1 MAIEIPYNLNEAL
14 IDDIIKDTIHDISTA
29 RDVLTQDVDDF
40 VKARNY
46 DNEDFDEFMQIVVN
60 CVAIGEEQMARDRYD
75 INRDSEAYNQ
85 VLNAAIPV
93 AVSVFA
99 FRVKSIA
106 DRMPDRDYNECSD
119 IADKYKYDIERN
131 VDFDG
136 RGSRDRDR
144 GARGGRDRDRGG
156 RDRDRDRGGRDRDRD
171 RGARD
176 RDRGEARTSRRGGR
190 TDRSR
195 GSDRP
200 ATAERRETATSRR
213 PEREEETG
221 RSQRRNREERVERE
235 PRQVRLPDPQP
246 QVLPMAR
253 NASVN
258 TADAMNNAGF
268 VINPKKQHIVAIH
281 EASGEI
287 TEGIVM
293 EPYEMHELGIA
304 VAVPKE
310 DGIVIPLVDF
320 TDTPEFLD
328 KNSVKS
334 KGGLAMVAE
343 QQSVNDVMFS
353 LGHMVSQVRNYQRNT
368 VKDKDLIVPAVNVA
382 TFTLPKEL
390 YETFTTLREVATF
403 EDYYKMLSAIR
414 NYLANVNGEVGRT
427 ELSAMYMSFSTH
439 LRNCLNE
446 FFRINF
452 SGQSIDSEFV
462 VDWPDVR
469 DFINDPDNRDVGDYF
484 RAEERRYLAANAK
497 YTMSDVRENGMFDV
511 TVTARYLVMAYNKYF
526 LGNTVLPSRRDV
538 FCKVDAATTP
548 EYYNACAKLMRL
560 RNSQYEY
567 SPVVM
572 LDNNNIPVR
581 VVSSRLE
588 GSNVYIMVN

>member
-1 MAIEIPYNLNEAL
+1 MAIEIPFNLNEKL
-14 IDDIIKDTIHDISTA
+14 IDDIIKDTIHDLSTA
-29 RDVLTQDVDDF
+29 RDVLTQDVDDY

-46 DNEDFDEFMQIVVN
+46 DNDDFDEFMQIVVN
-60 CVAIGEEQMARDRYD
+60 CASIGEEQMARDRYD
-75 INRDSEAYNQ
+75 IERDQDAYDQ

-99 FRVKSIA
+99 YRVKAIA
-106 DRMPDRDYNECSD
+106 DRLPDRDYNECAD
-119 IADKYKYDIERN
+119 IADKYKHDIERN
-131 VDFDG
+131 VDFEG
-136 RGSRDRDR
+136 RDR
-144 GARGGRDRDRGG
+144 GRGGRGGRGGRDRDRDRGG
-156 RDRDRDRGGRDRDRD
+156 RDRDRDRGGRDRDEGRS
-171 RGARD
+171 
-176 RDRGEARTSRRGGR
+176 SRRGGR
-190 TDRSR
+190 SDRSR

-200 ATAERRETATSRR
+200 ASAERRESPTSRR
-213 PEREEETG
+213 PVREETT
-221 RSQRRNREERVERE
+221 RSGRRNREERVEAAPRE
-235 PRQVRLPDPQP
+235 VRLPAPQP
-246 QVLPMAR
+246 QVLPLAR

-258 TADAMNNAGF
+258 TAEHMDNAGF

-281 EASGEI
+281 EQTGEI
-287 TEGIVM
+287 VEGIVM

-304 VAVPKE
+304 VTVPKD

-328 KNSVKS
+328 KESVKS
-334 KGGLAMVAE
+334 KGGLAMVTE

-353 LGHMVSQVRNYQRNT
+353 LGYMVSHIRTYQNRT
-368 VKDKDLIVPAVNVA
+368 VADKDLIAPVVNVA
-382 TFTLPKEL
+382 TFTLPPEL
-390 YETFTTLREVATF
+390 YETFSELKSVATF
-403 EDYYKMLSAIR
+403 EDYYKFLSAVR
-414 NYLANVNGEVGRT
+414 NYLSSHSGDLGRV
-427 ELSAMYMSFSTH
+427 ELSALYMSYSTH

-452 SGQSIDSEFV
+452 AGQSIDGEFV

-469 DFINDPDNRDVGDYF
+469 DYINDPDNSDVGDYF
-484 RAEERRYLAANAK
+484 RNEERRYLAANAK
-497 YTMSDVRENGMFDV
+497 YEMSERREDGKFDI

-538 FCKVDAATTP
+538 YCKVDAATTP

-581 VVSSRLE
+581 IVSSRLE
-588 GSNVYIMVN
+588 GSNVYVMIN

>member
-1 MAIEIPYNLNEAL
+1 MAIEIPHNLNESL

-29 RDVLTQDVDDF
+29 RDVLSQDVDDF

-46 DNEDFDEFMQIVVN
+46 DNDDFDEFIQIVIN
-60 CVAIGEEQMARDRYD
+60 CVSIGEEQMTRDRYD
-75 INRDSEAYNQ
+75 INRDSKAYDQ
-85 VLNAAIPV
+85 VLNASIPV

-106 DRMPDRDYNECSD
+106 DRMPDRDYNECAD
-119 IADKYKYDIERN
+119 IAEKYKYDIERN
-131 VDFDG
+131 VDFEG
-136 RGSRDRDR
+136 RNSRDRDR
-144 GARGGRDRDRGG
+144 GGRGGRDRGG

-171 RGARD
+171 RN
-176 RDRGEARTSRRGGR
+176 DRGRDDSRASRRGGR

-200 ATAERRETATSRR
+200 ASAERRETATSRR
-213 PEREEETG
+213 PEREEETSRG
-221 RSQRRNREERVERE
+221 NRRNREERVERE
-235 PRQVRLPDPQP
+235 PRQVKLPDPQP

-258 TADAMNNAGF
+258 TADGMNDAGF

-287 TEGIVM
+287 VEGLVM
-293 EPYEMHELGIA
+293 EPYEMHELGLA
-304 VAVPKE
+304 VVVPKD

-328 KNSVKS
+328 KENVKS
-334 KGGLAMVAE
+334 KGGLAMVTE

-353 LGHMVSQVRNYQRNT
+353 LGYMVSQVRNYQRNT
-368 VKDKDLIVPAVNVA
+368 VADKDLVVPAINVA
-382 TFTLPKEL
+382 TFTLPVEL
-390 YETFTTLREVATF
+390 HDTFSTLKDVATF
-403 EDYYKMLSAIR
+403 EDFFKLLSAIR
-414 NYLANVNGEVGRT
+414 NYLSDVNGEVGRT
-427 ELSAMYMSFSTH
+427 ELSAMYMSYSTH
-439 LRNCLNE
+439 IRNCLNE

-452 SGQSIDSEFV
+452 SGQHIDSEFV

-469 DFINDPDNRDVGDYF
+469 DFITDPDNRDVGDYF
-484 RAEERRYLAANAK
+484 RSEERRYLAANAK
-497 YTMSDVRENGMFDV
+497 YTMSEQHPDGKFDI

-526 LGNTVLPSRRDV
+526 LGNTVLPSRREV
-538 FCKVDAATTP
+538 FCKVDASTTP

-588 GSNVYIMVN
+588 GSNVYIMVK